1 MLRVCAPKQ
10 SAAMNDKVTIAN
22 EQMFAEVRRLL
33 AEGHSVQIP
42 LKGWSMHPF
51 FRESDT
57 AVLRAR
63 PSYSPDEAVLAEISP
78 GRFVLHR
85 IKSIEGERVTL
96 QGDGNVD
103 GVEHCRMQDICGSV
117 ESLVRK
123 SGSCKGPR
131 NNCSRW
137 WRRLPESIRWRI
149 LVIYRKL
156 I

>member
-1 MLRVCAPKQ
+1 
-10 SAAMNDKVTIAN
+10 MNSQVTIAN
-22 EQMFAEVRRLL
+22 ELMFAEVRRLL

-57 AVLRAR
+57 VVLRAR
-63 PSYSPDEAVLAEISP
+63 PSYSPDEAVLAEIAP
-78 GRFVLHR
+78 GHFVLHR
-85 IKSIEGERVTL
+85 IQRIEGEQVTL

-103 GVEHCRMQDICGSV
+103 GEEHCLKQDICGSV
-117 ESLVRK
+117 ESLVSK
-123 SGSCKGPR
+123 SGSRKGPR
-131 NNCSRW
+131 NGISRR
-137 WRRLPESIRWRI
+137 WRRLPASIRWRI